1 MRLGALSIL
10 LCEKAKPEEA
20 FPKSEIPFVMSEENQ
35 DVHAEAEA
43 IIAGH
48 ESLTNEFEALLT
60 AERERQHLSVVAEVE
75 RRTKQVG

>member
-1 MRLGALSIL
+1 
-10 LCEKAKPEEA
+10 
-20 FPKSEIPFVMSEENQ
+20 MSEENQ